1 MAFFMYEM
9 AKNPEIQQRVYDEI
23 QEVLQRFNGELSYEA
38 LSEMKYLDCCVEG
51 EIDILFH
58 VSKWTGS

>member
-38 LSEMKYLDCCVEG
+38 LSEMKYLDSCVEG
-51 EIDILFH
+51 KIGISF
-58 VSKWTGS
+58 VSKMW